1 VGNVSADVAAIAVI
15 DLWNRPTLSIYS
27 ILFFGSGVTV
37 ILQSILVLNLKHE
50 RARTRERRN
59 SKNKSTHFYS
69 LNIFYPL
76 KLPGSNVKSAL
87 DSHTTR
93 STIFYTLKQLGSNV
107 DLWFYHADFVPC
119 IYTVFT
125 AILTPFWHCS
135 LQPASK
141 FLYICHSF

>member
-59 SKNKSTHFYS
+59 SKNKSTHYLLPQHFLSIKTAWFQRQKCSRQPYYSLDNLLYIKAAWLQRGLMVLPRGLCPMHLHSFYS
-69 LNIFYPL
+69 HIDTVLAL
-76 KLPGSNVKSAL
+76 QSAAC
-87 DSHTTR
+87 
-93 STIFYTLKQLGSNV
+93 K
-107 DLWFYHADFVPC
+107 
-119 IYTVFT
+119 
-125 AILTPFWHCS
+125 
-135 LQPASK
+135 
-141 FLYICHSF
+141 